1 MEFVRVAVER
11 RVLSLTGQAIGGID
25 YDAPKGDPGLF
36 GPGSVCWRVHGDF
49 PSMLVGGVSALLLQM
64 LHPLAL
70 AGVWDHSNFRDDML
84 GRFHRTARFV
94 SATTF
99 APKEQARAQI
109 DKVNRIHTH
118 IRGLSQQ
125 GVAYDATDP
134 ALLTWVHAAEVSSF
148 LRSFMTYS
156 GERLSDAEQ
165 DRYFAET
172 AEVAV
177 SLGAGD
183 VPTSRREMAAYM
195 DGMRAHLL
203 FDDRTSAVRDA
214 VRSAPAPN
222 WAASVMRWPYL
233 TAGFSILP
241 PFAKEMYGKRS
252 SLEEAFA
259 SAAVRASAVP
269 IRWALLSSAAKRSR
283 RRVAGAA

>member
-1 MEFVRVAVER
+1 
-11 RVLSLTGQAIGGID
+11 VLSLTGQAIGGID
-25 YDAPKGDPGLF
+25 YDAPKRDPGLF
-36 GPGSVCWRVHGDF
+36 GPASVCWRVHGDF

-70 AGVWDHSNFRDDML
+70 AGVWDHSNFREDML

-99 APKEQARAQI
+99 APRDQAIAQI
-109 DKVNRIHTH
+109 AKVNRIHTH
-118 IRGLSQQ
+118 IRGLSQE

-134 ALLTWVHAAEVSSF
+134 VLLTWVHAAEVSSF

-156 GERLSDAEQ
+156 GDKLSEVEQ

-177 SLGAGD
+177 SLGAAD
-183 VPTSRREMAAYM
+183 VPMTRR
-195 DGMRAHLL
+195 GMQDYLSDMRKYLQ
-203 FDDRTSAVRDA
+203 FDDRTRAVRDA

-222 WAASVMRWPYL
+222 WAASAMRWPYL
-233 TAGFSILP
+233 TAGYSILP
-241 PFAKEMYGKRS
+241 PFAKDMYGGRS
-252 SLEEAFA
+252 MVEGAIA

-269 IRWALLSSAAKRSR
+269 IRWALLGSAAKRSR
-283 RRVAGAA
+283 RRMAGDV